1 MLNFITGKID
11 RPLKVVIYGTE
22 GIGKSTLASKFPDP
36 LFIDVEGGTH
46 QLDVRRVQKP
56 DTWDGLIALVAEV
69 AKADGICKT
78 LVIDTADWC
87 ETLCAEHICAKYNQK
102 SIESFNYGKGY
113 AMLGEEWGRL
123 VAAMNAVIAAGI
135 HVVVLAHARQRKI
148 ELPDQAGSFD
158 HYELKLS
165 RQVAPILKEWSDLL
179 LFCNYETFVVTTDSN
194 TRKAT
199 GGRRVMYTS
208 HSPVYDAKNRH
219 GLPEVMDLDYS
230 GIAHLF
236 GDAPKPR
243 KPLDELRARMER
255 DGITE
260 EQVRQVVAQR
270 GHYGPDIPITEYHE
284 EFIAGWCLKHWQNIV
299 NMAAENKAAG
309 TKGKE

>member
-36 LFIDVEGGTH
+36 LFIDVEGGTS
-46 QLDVRRVQKP
+46 QMDIRRVQKP
-56 DTWDGLIALVAEV
+56 DTWDGLIGLVAEI

-87 ETLCAEHICAKYNQK
+87 ETLCVEHICAKYNQK

-123 VAAMNAVIAAGI
+123 IAAMNAVIAAGI

-158 HYELKLS
+158 HYELKLT

-179 LFCNYETFVVTTDSN
+179 LFCNYETFVITTDSN
-194 TRKAT
+194 TKKAT

-236 GDAPKPR
+236 SDAPKPR
-243 KPLDELRARMER
+243 KPLEELRARMER
-255 DGITE
+255 DGVTE
-260 EQVRQVVAQR
+260 EQLRQVVAQR

-299 NMAAENKAAG
+299 DMAAAN
-309 TKGKE
+309 KGKE